1 MEELRRKGL
10 NEPGYYDGVVSHPE
24 QDLLDSAVEWALRST
39 AVNKANGCDRIL
51 VELFKTL
58 KDGAIKVLPS
68 VCQQIWKKIH
78 EKGTSL

>member
-58 KDGAIKVLPS
+58 KDDAIRCCIQYVSKSGRPRS
-68 VCQQIWKKIH
+68 GH
-78 EKGTSL
+78 RTG